1 MMKTWKE
8 AEEGKKIRRK
18 CLADDVYSFPAWQ
31 ARHKNERFLRLAC
44 SMEESPA
51 WMSLGKN
58 AIRLYFECM
67 EWTYDAENRKEEEAN
82 EELYPRDK
90 WTDSPYNI
98 QDGDFFLNSAKVIA
112 SGIFKNDST
121 LRRAIKELV
130 KYGFIVCIVPG
141 KTGRKDLKAVYRMSD
156 KWKRKISGKKGN
168 KSDNARKPV

>member
-1 MMKTWKE
+1 MSNRNSQK
-8 AEEGKKIRRK
+8 
-18 CLADDVYSFPAWQ
+18 SQFPAWL
-31 ARHKNERFLRLAC
+31 ARHPHERFVIIPR
-44 SMEESPA
+44 SMRKSPA

-67 EWTYDAENRKEEEAN
+67 EWTYDAENRKQEKAN

-90 WTDSPYNI
+90 WQDGPYNI

-112 SGIFKNDST
+112 SGIFKDDTT

-130 KYGFIVCIVPG
+130 KYGFIVCIVQG

-156 KWKRKISGKKGN
+156 KWKNITQGEITGSE
-168 KSDNARKPV
+168 KSP